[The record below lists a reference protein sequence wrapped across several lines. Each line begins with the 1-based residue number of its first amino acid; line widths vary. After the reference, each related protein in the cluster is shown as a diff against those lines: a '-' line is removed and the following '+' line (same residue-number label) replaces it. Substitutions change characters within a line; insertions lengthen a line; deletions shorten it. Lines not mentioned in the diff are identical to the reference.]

1 MQYIARDNREQLLFR
16 LKWNTTSKRSIS
28 PSLVVILRYVSFHC
42 PDHHRHTIKR
52 LTSSSS
58 SHYYYYYYYYYYC
71 HLKGYLLR
79 HMKRHDENAA
89 QPCRYCSKTFRDRSN
104 LIQHLETHRVGK
116 YACTKCEKK
125 FQFQKS
131 LTIHTKLHDKNDNST
146 KCRICGNVFACEYNL
161 RQHINELHYG
171 FAKYSCD
178 VCGKNFTRKWNRNK
192 HFKKAHPSELFK
204 AKLTGVIS

>member
-1 MQYIARDNREQLLFR
+1 MRMMTMRIYLHSHTLP
-16 LKWNTTSKRSIS
+16 NTHNSLSLSLISMSCSIPNYCCHMTSVQAYVCQKCNSS
-28 PSLVVILRYVSFHC
+28 FLRKS
-42 PDHHRHTIKR
+42 
-52 LTSSSS
+52 
-58 SHYYYYYYYYYYC
+58 
-71 HLKGYLLR
+71 YLLR